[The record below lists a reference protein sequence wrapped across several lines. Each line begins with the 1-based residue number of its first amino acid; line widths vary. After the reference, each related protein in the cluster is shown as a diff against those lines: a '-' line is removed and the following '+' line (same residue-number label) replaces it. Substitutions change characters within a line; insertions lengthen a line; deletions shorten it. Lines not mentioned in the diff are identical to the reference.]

1 MLDLAGKQIRLKY
14 PSGAEVMI
22 PFTTSKHHTAMPIS
36 AVREQQAEA
45 PMAVRMPYTAVLPP
59 GQPLMLEVPIAASE
73 FNRSTTWDWEP
84 ADTAPVQEEDCMIR
98 LTSHSVISAVWEAEQ
113 KEPMLQ
119 QVMMNCTKL
128 HRRGCGTGAG
138 RDHWL
143 GGANQRSEINV
154 GGSREYTGHRHGI
167 SCRP

>member
-1 MLDLAGKQIRLKY
+1 MLDLAGKQIRLKH

-73 FNRSTTWDWEP
+73 FNRSTTWGWEP
-84 ADTAPVQEEDCMIR
+84 ADTAPVQEEDCMIK

-113 KEPMLQ
+113 EEPMLQ

-128 HRRGCGTGAG
+128 HR
-138 RDHWL
+138 
-143 GGANQRSEINV
+143 
-154 GGSREYTGHRHGI
+154 
-167 SCRP
+167 